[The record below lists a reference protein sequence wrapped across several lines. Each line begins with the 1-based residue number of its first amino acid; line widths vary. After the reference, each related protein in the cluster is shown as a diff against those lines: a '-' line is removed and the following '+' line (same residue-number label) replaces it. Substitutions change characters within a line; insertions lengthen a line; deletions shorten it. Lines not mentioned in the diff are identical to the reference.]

1 MQNCLNLRIGNLQ
14 ELHHLIQTTV
24 LMLLCLCMHISCADS
39 NNRRSSVVNSCTL
52 TIAALAK
59 RFRQQLH
66 IPFAQR
72 FQAHAVRH
80 KHFYITSAL
89 IGHEFQQSVEQRR
102 ILRKLCLLAIDIHI
116 TRTAQKLFD
125 ISAQGSHRYESRVSH
140 NAEASANA
148 LLDVKALPAKF
159 FRQLQKRRIFHW
171 SL

>member
-14 ELHHLIQTTV
+14 ELHHLIQTTI
-24 LMLLCLCMHISCADS
+24 LMLLCLCMHIRRTDS
-39 NNRRSSVVNSCTL
+39 NNRRSSVVNSFTL
-52 TIAALAK
+52 TVAALAQ

-80 KHFYITSAL
+80 EHFYIASAL
-89 IGHEFQQSVEQRR
+89 ISHEFEQGVEQRR
-102 ILRKLCLLAIDIHI
+102 ILCKLCLLAIDIHI
-116 TRTAQKLFD
+116 TRTAQKLLD
-125 ISAQGSHRYESRVSH
+125 ITAQGSHRYESRVSH
-140 NAEASANA
+140 NAEASADAFLNI
-148 LLDVKALPAKF
+148 KALPAKF